1 MNPSTEKY
9 LSKAYDLLPF
19 PINVIDENGNIVY
32 VNQAFRVQW
41 GFGLS
46 ELKEYSVF
54 EDSELIRLGI
64 LTVIK
69 QVFQNKNFAVVNN
82 YIDTLLKNRDTAYP
96 IFRTNIFHITI
107 EEENYALFFHEDQT
121 EIILA
126 EEEVKRARDINKE
139 AERLKNNFL
148 NVLSHELRTPL
159 NIVLGYASIL
169 RETLEGK
176 LSEEEKVYIENLKSG
191 SERLFN
197 SITQMLDF
205 AQIESGIYSLNIE
218 TIDLISLLSTCIN
231 SIRKNAEEK
240 HLKIKTQFSRGK
252 IFVDVDYQSV
262 ENAVNNLLNN
272 AIKFTRQGFIE
283 IETDILV
290 EKELAVCKI
299 RDSGIGISADYME
312 HLFQP
317 FSQEDLHIGR
327 NYEGNGLGLALV
339 KRYIEKMGGSLV
351 VDSIKGVGSTFTFT
365 LPLSAKHLKHG
376 FQKESEKKEELQ
388 HALMIDES
396 NESNN
401 LLRAFLK
408 NQFLIQ
414 NFDHDSFN
422 TELLNDKKYTVIIFD
437 VNQNSWKEGLSLCR
451 QIKSNDPYKRP
462 ILILSSEYLEEKIQE
477 FYDAGANKFLIKPFT
492 KKDLITSLHD
502 IIER

>member
-1 MNPSTEKY
+1 MISSPEKY
-9 LSKAYDLLPF
+9 LSKVYDRLPF
-19 PINVIDENGNIVY
+19 PVNTIDETGKIVY
-32 VNQAFRVQW
+32 VNNAFKIQW

-54 EDSELIRLGI
+54 DDSELIRSGA
-64 LTVIK
+64 LTTIK
-69 QVFQNKNFAVVNN
+69 QVFQNRSSLVINN
-82 YIDTLLKNRDTAYP
+82 YVDMLLKNRDTAYP
-96 IFRTNIFHITI
+96 LYTTNIFHIEI
-107 EEENYALFFHEDQT
+107 EEENYVVLFHEDKT
-121 EIILA
+121 EIILV

-169 RETLEGK
+169 RETLEDK
-176 LSEEEKVYIENLKSG
+176 LSQEEKVYIENLRSG

-205 AQIESGIYSLNIE
+205 AQIESGVYSLNIE
-218 TIDLISLLSTCIN
+218 TIDLISLLSSCIN
-231 SIRKNAEEK
+231 SIRTGAEQKN
-240 HLKIKTQFSRGK
+240 LKIKTQFPKKS
-252 IFVDVDYQSV
+252 IFVDVDYQSA
-262 ENAVNNLLNN
+262 ESAINNLLNN
-272 AIKFTRQGFIE
+272 AVKFTQQGFIE
-283 IETDILV
+283 IEANVLE

-327 NYEGNGLGLALV
+327 HYEGNGLGLALV

-365 LPLSAKHLKHG
+365 LPLSVRHVKPDA
-376 FQKESEKKEELQ
+376 QKEPEAKEELKY
-388 HALMIDES
+388 ALMIDES
-396 NESNN
+396 NESFN
-401 LLRAFLK
+401 LLKAFLK
-408 NQFLIQ
+408 NRYVIENCDYNLFSPELVQ
-414 NFDHDSFN
+414 NEKF
-422 TELLNDKKYTVIIFD
+422 TVIILD
-437 VNQNSWKEGLSLCR
+437 VKQNLWEEGLSICR
-451 QIKSNDPYKRP
+451 QIKSKDPHKRP

-477 FYDAGANKFLIKPFT
+477 FYDAGADKFLIKPFT
-492 KKDLITSLHD
+492 KKDLINSLHD
-502 IIER
+502 I